1 MDRTL
6 RVTLLLCATAG
17 ATTSRAAQSP
27 AGCDHAI
34 STDVAL
40 SRTDDADTPYE
51 ARVLLRE
58 ERTGAVLP
66 LEYRL
71 SRGMPIAGDI
81 TGAADSPFP
90 HLKVSISLAEDG
102 SDVRYA
108 IEQIAAGA
116 VCRSHRGLVPL
127 AAPPQRREGPRFLP
141 LAPH

>member
-6 RVTLLLCATAG
+6 RVTLLLCAVAASARAG
-17 ATTSRAAQSP
+17 EKAR
-27 AGCDHAI
+27 CDQAI

-40 SRTDDADTPYE
+40 SRTGDPDTPYE

-71 SRGMPIAGDI
+71 SKGLPISGDI
-81 TGAADSPFP
+81 TGPKDDVFP
-90 HLKVSISLAEDG
+90 TMRVSLSLAEDG

-108 IEQIAAGA
+108 IELIAAGT
-116 VCRSHRGLVPL
+116 VCRCHRGLVPL
-127 AAPPQRREGPRFLP
+127 APPPQRKEGPRFVP
-141 LAPH
+141 LAPQ

>member
-6 RVTLLLCATAG
+6 RVALLLCAVAGTA
-17 ATTSRAAQSP
+17 RAAQPP

-40 SRTDDADTPYE
+40 SRTDDPDTPYE

-71 SRGMPIAGDI
+71 SKGVPIAGDI
-81 TGAADSPFP
+81 TGAKDSPFP

-108 IEQIAAGA
+108 IEQMAAGA

-127 AAPPQRREGPRFLP
+127 AAPPRRKEGPRLLP
-141 LAPH
+141 LAPR

>member
-6 RVTLLLCATAG
+6 RATLLLCAVA
-17 ATTSRAAQSP
+17 ASARAAQKP
-27 AGCDHAI
+27 GCDQAI

-40 SRTDDADTPYE
+40 SRTDEPDTPYE

-71 SRGMPIAGDI
+71 SRGVPISGDI

-108 IEQIAAGA
+108 IEQIAAGT

-127 AAPPQRREGPRFLP
+127 TAPPQRKDGPRLLP
-141 LAPH
+141 LAPR

>member
-6 RVTLLLCATAG
+6 RVILLLCAVGG
-17 ATTSRAAQSP
+17 AASVRAAQK
-27 AGCDHAI
+27 AGCDQAL

-40 SRTDDADTPYE
+40 SLTDDADTPYE

-71 SRGMPIAGDI
+71 SRGVPIAGDI

-108 IEQIAAGA
+108 IEQFAAGA

-127 AAPPQRREGPRFLP
+127 AAPPQRKEGPRIVP
-141 LAPH
+141 LAPR